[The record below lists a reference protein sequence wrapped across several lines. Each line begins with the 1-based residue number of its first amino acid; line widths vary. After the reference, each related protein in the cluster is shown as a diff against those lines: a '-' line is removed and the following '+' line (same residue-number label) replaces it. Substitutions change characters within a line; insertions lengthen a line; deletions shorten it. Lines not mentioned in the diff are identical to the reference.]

1 MNEATEGIERTA
13 SKASVSVRK
22 YLDESQVTA
31 MSGMARSYIPR
42 TTSSN
47 PLYIDSTM
55 IRAQEPTAMPIA
67 LMSEMMLMTLC
78 DFLAKR

>member
-1 MNEATEGIERTA
+1 MERMVR
-13 SKASVSVRK
+13 KASVSVRK
-22 YLDESQVTA
+22 YFAESQVTA
-31 MSGMARSYIPR
+31 MSGMARSYMPR
-42 TTSSN
+42 TTSSK

>member
-1 MNEATEGIERTA
+1 
-13 SKASVSVRK
+13 
-22 YLDESQVTA
+22 

-42 TTSSN
+42 TTSSK

-67 LMSEMMLMTLC
+67 LMSDMMLMTLC